1 MVDQLK
7 QFRLQ
12 IEKQMGEPIS
22 EIDPPALLL
31 FNDLCE
37 FLNLTEEE
45 KCQVLGEAAL
55 KAVYEIAG

>member
-1 MVDQLK
+1 MLDQLK

-12 IEKQMGEPIS
+12 IEKQMGEPFS

-31 FNDLCE
+31 LNDLCE
-37 FLNLTEEE
+37 FLDLSEDE

-55 KAVYEIAG
+55 KAVHEISG